1 MNRAFSASPGNH
13 IRPGALPQAR
23 QVNTRLRRSQSGHSP
38 LVSQFHVSP
47 ESVRGC
53 PTIVHPAIWFPMST
67 RVVIRVFVAL
77 LLASFASLRAQEHPR
92 APQQSQ
98 SQQLPQ
104 TTKGAPQAAM
114 MQASM
119 SEVSD
124 GLKRFISGYAAKSAD
139 KKFHVPYQR
148 KNLALDLVRVH
159 DDRFSSLGGDKY
171 FACVDMKG
179 ADAKIYDIDFF
190 MVVQTGKLTVT
201 ETSVHKINGKALYN
215 WRQEGGVWKKVKV
228 S

>member
-1 MNRAFSASPGNH
+1 MTTRLAIQIFFGLLVAT
-13 IRPGALPQAR
+13 ALP
-23 QVNTRLRRSQSGHSP
+23 
-38 LVSQFHVSP
+38 
-47 ESVRGC
+47 
-53 PTIVHPAIWFPMST
+53 
-67 RVVIRVFVAL
+67 L
-77 LLASFASLRAQEHPR
+77 LAQEHPR

-114 MQASM
+114 TEATM
-119 SEVSD
+119 SDVSD

-139 KKFHVPYQR
+139 KKFHIPYQR
-148 KNLALDLVRVH
+148 KDLALDLVKVH

-179 ADAKIYDIDFF
+179 SDGKVYDIDFF
-190 MVVQTGKLTVT
+190 MVERPGKLTVT
-201 ETSVHKINGKALYN
+201 ETSVHKINGKPLYN
-215 WRQEGGVWKKVKV
+215 WKEEKGVWKKVRV

>member
-1 MNRAFSASPGNH
+1 MPKWTIKYCCAFPRNSTIDLELDTPLFRWSAATHP
-13 IRPGALPQAR
+13 IRVHKQRITRNNSLVHFGFLVLWHMLPLMI
-23 QVNTRLRRSQSGHSP
+23 TRLAVPLFVLIAPVLP
-38 LVSQFHVSP
+38 LV
-47 ESVRGC
+47 
-53 PTIVHPAIWFPMST
+53 
-67 RVVIRVFVAL
+67 
-77 LLASFASLRAQEHPR
+77 AQEHPR

-104 TTKGAPQAAM
+104 TRTGAPQATM
-114 MQASM
+114 VQSSM
-119 SEVSD
+119 SDVSD

-148 KNLALDLVRVH
+148 KNLALDLLRLH

-179 ADAKIYDIDFF
+179 ADGKIYDIDFF
-190 MVVQTGKLTVT
+190 MLVQTGKLTVT
-201 ETSVHKINGKALYN
+201 ETSVHKINGKPLYN
-215 WRQEGGVWKKVKV
+215 WKQEGGVWKKVKV

>member
-1 MNRAFSASPGNH
+1 MT
-13 IRPGALPQAR
+13 
-23 QVNTRLRRSQSGHSP
+23 TRL
-38 LVSQFHVSP
+38 
-47 ESVRGC
+47 
-53 PTIVHPAIWFPMST
+53 AIS
-67 RVVIRVFVAL
+67 IFVAL
-77 LLASFASLRAQEHPR
+77 FLTPVVSLLAQDHPR

-104 TTKGAPQAAM
+104 SGAGAPRAAM
-114 MQASM
+114 TEATM
-119 SEVSD
+119 SDVSD

-148 KNLALDLVRVH
+148 KNLALDLVKVH

-179 ADAKIYDIDFF
+179 ADGKIYDVDFF

-201 ETSVHKINGKALYN
+201 ETSVHKINGKPLYN
-215 WRQEGGVWKKVKV
+215 WKEQKGVWKKVKV
-228 S
+228 

>member
-1 MNRAFSASPGNH
+1 MT
-13 IRPGALPQAR
+13 
-23 QVNTRLRRSQSGHSP
+23 TRLAI
-38 LVSQFHVSP
+38 
-47 ESVRGC
+47 SVC
-53 PTIVHPAIWFPMST
+53 
-67 RVVIRVFVAL
+67 VAL
-77 LLASFASLRAQEHPR
+77 LLAPALPLLAQEHPR

-104 TTKGAPQAAM
+104 TRTGAPQGAM
-114 MQASM
+114 TEATM
-119 SEVSD
+119 SDVSD

-148 KNLALDLVRVH
+148 KNLSLDLVRVH
-159 DDRFSSLGGDKY
+159 DDRLSSLGGDKY

-179 ADAKIYDIDFF
+179 ADGKIYDIDFF

-201 ETSVHKINGKALYN
+201 QTSVHKITGKPLYH
-215 WRQEGGVWKKVKV
+215 WKEEKGVWKKVPV